1 MKKLLL
7 LTSILAGSAVG
18 ALAAG
23 SHSGGHGHA
32 EMMNAGKPGDAS
44 KVDRTIEVTMKETD
58 EGDMI
63 FEPNNLQ
70 IRQGETIRFVIKNAG
85 ELEHEFV
92 LDDHASNKKHKE
104 AMEKMPDMEHDDP
117 NAIRL
122 IEGSDGEIIWTFANS
137 GEFEFA
143 CLIPGHYEAGMKGDV
158 TVTAN

>member
-7 LTSILAGSAVG
+7 LTSILAISAGG
-18 ALAAG
+18 AYAAG
-23 SHSGGHGHA
+23 SHAGGHGDA
-32 EMMNAGKPGDAS
+32 EMMKVGMPGEAS

-58 EGDMI
+58 DGDMI
-63 FEPNNLQ
+63 FEPNMLD
-70 IRQGETIRFVIKNAG
+70 IKKGETIKFVIKNAG

-92 LDDHASNKKHKE
+92 LDDHESNMKHKE
-104 AMEKMPDMEHDDP
+104 AMAKMPEMEHDDP
-117 NAIRL
+117 NAVRL
-122 IEGSDGEIIWTFANS
+122 IEGTDGEIIWTFANA